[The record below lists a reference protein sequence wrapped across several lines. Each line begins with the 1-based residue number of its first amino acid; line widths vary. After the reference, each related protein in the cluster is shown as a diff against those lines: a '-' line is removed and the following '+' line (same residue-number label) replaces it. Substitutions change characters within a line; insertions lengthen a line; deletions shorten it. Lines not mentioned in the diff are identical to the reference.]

1 MRAKIAAAVIVLI
14 GLSGYA
20 WGANEPKIDVHLEQ
34 LTSTDDMFYFR
45 GPINIQYRLT
55 VSNPTDQPVTLR
67 RLELSTLGPGSYSLR
82 TGTSPVT
89 RSIPPRGT
97 TSLTLSAWG
106 RSSGGYLRSEEP
118 VTIRGVAYFEDA
130 SRHSFVKQFLEN
142 FRP

>member
-1 MRAKIAAAVIVLI
+1 MKAKIAAAFIVLI

-20 WGANEPKIDVHLEQ
+20 WGASEPKIDVHLEQ

-67 RLELSTLGPGSYSLR
+67 RLELSTLGPGSYSLH

-89 RSIPPRGT
+89 RTIAPHGT

-106 RSSGGYLRSEEP
+106 RSSGGYLRSQEP
-118 VTIRGVAYFEDA
+118 VNIRGVAYFEDA

>member
-1 MRAKIAAAVIVLI
+1 MRAKIAAAFIILI

-20 WGANEPKIDVHLEQ
+20 RGASEPKIDVHLEQ

-67 RLELSTLGPGSYSLR
+67 RLELSTLGPGSYSLH

-89 RSIPPRGT
+89 RTIAPHGT

-106 RSSGGYLRSEEP
+106 RSSGGYLRSQEP
-118 VTIRGVAYFEDA
+118 VNIRGVAYFEDA

>member
-1 MRAKIAAAVIVLI
+1 MRAKLAAAFIILI

-20 WGANEPKIDVHLEQ
+20 WAADEPKLDVHLQQ
-34 LTSTDDMFYFR
+34 LMSTDDMFYFR

-82 TGTSPVT
+82 TGSSPVT
-89 RSIPPRGT
+89 RTIPPNGT

-106 RSSGGYLRSEEP
+106 RSSGGYLRSQEP
-118 VTIRGVAYFEDA
+118 VSIRGVAYFEDA
-130 SRHSFVKQFLEN
+130 GRHSFVKQFIEN